1 LNPAI
6 TPKHALMKGAAW
18 TIGLRWSVRALGFIN
33 TVIMAR
39 ILVPADYGIVAMAF
53 LILGLIQAVLDFG
66 SATALLR
73 KNEVTR
79 DEIDSAWTFRVIE
92 GVIIGILLAAGSPL
106 AVWYFGEP
114 RLGPVLWILA
124 ACIVVCS
131 AANIGQTL
139 AQKEF
144 NFALDFKI
152 QIIQKTVG
160 VIVTVIAGLL
170 LRDYRAL
177 VIGIVVMYL
186 VQLFLSY
193 ALHPYRPRWNV
204 SRIPEIWAVTKW
216 LMFSGIGGYILSKGD
231 ELVAGRIGTTA
242 QYGEYNVGADLGL
255 LPVGEVGPAML
266 RALLP
271 VLASIKE
278 DVARTQSAVV
288 KIVSA
293 LSTIIWPIG
302 LGFAALAPQATQL
315 ILGNKWAGS
324 AAIISA
330 FAFASVLRTT
340 FNPLN
345 TLLILQG
352 HTKTQMHIVWLEF
365 VGFAIAAILLVPSF
379 HLIGLVYARILG
391 SFVNLT
397 FTAIF
402 SKRYCQL
409 HLSRVFAAMARPVLG
424 STMVY
429 LAVKAMVPY
438 LPGMLTQVLVSV
450 LSGAVI
456 YIVWSLI
463 TWHIVG
469 RPEGLES
476 TVIDYANHKMR
487 REKNA

>member
-1 LNPAI
+1 
-6 TPKHALMKGAAW
+6 
-18 TIGLRWSVRALGFIN
+18 
-33 TVIMAR
+33 
-39 ILVPADYGIVAMAF
+39 
-53 LILGLIQAVLDFG
+53 
-66 SATALLR
+66 
-73 KNEVTR
+73 
-79 DEIDSAWTFRVIE
+79 
-92 GVIIGILLAAGSPL
+92 
-106 AVWYFGEP
+106 
-114 RLGPVLWILA
+114 
-124 ACIVVCS
+124 
-131 AANIGQTL
+131 
-139 AQKEF
+139 
-144 NFALDFKI
+144 
-152 QIIQKTVG
+152 
-160 VIVTVIAGLL
+160 
-170 LRDYRAL
+170 
-177 VIGIVVMYL
+177 
-186 VQLFLSY
+186 
-193 ALHPYRPRWNV
+193 
-204 SRIPEIWAVTKW
+204 
-216 LMFSGIGGYILSKGD
+216 
-231 ELVAGRIGTTA
+231 VAGRIGTTA